1 MDAAFIWQTNIGEV
15 AREIDQGLSKINAA
29 IQQASTGMGGELGTQ
44 LGAGVE
50 GNLRQI
56 TQRLRQEMVD
66 LGRGISQG
74 MEKGTKYSR
83 YDVRSFAQEKV
94 TRAVRDI
101 EKLGTDLGTAIKGTP
116 LEAKAGEIQGL
127 INQHVARMS
136 SEVNKLYA
144 EITKGLQTV
153 RQQTGAKGLV
163 IRDPKKAPLEYGSG
177 VTVGSPVDPSDRK
190 AIEVARQSIAH
201 SSGLSKSQQSKLL
214 NVFKEVDDQIQG
226 ELQEAQRVLS
236 EIRANRDAVGRPT
249 DPRGARRTQGGVYV
263 DAEGR
268 EFIPSESGGLT
279 PRERPEGF
287 NVEREYRDLVDEER
301 MTNEELRRRKLRSV
315 EELER
320 NSAIENEAALEKRK
334 IVARELERQVQ
345 SGEAVRGGNY
355 VRDKDGRLLKFT
367 DEGGVGAAE
376 VRTPKERLAAQ
387 QATIN
392 AERRLQKQKE
402 REAQAAARNAAAEE
416 RRAVAG
422 LRQRGMMMGGA
433 TGGYSGPPR
442 GGAQGFFDSAFGGQ
456 QRGLNASEVLSTG
469 FNFTRYMISAA
480 AFGAAFTVFN
490 EIRQAVLD
498 YEDSLVDLEIALNQG
513 TKAQDSFTNSLAK
526 VSRLAGENP
535 GAALD
540 VAARGIRAFADAQST
555 LEEREGVG
563 LDFAENTAR
572 LAVIA
577 GKDLK
582 DAGGD
587 LTAVAVDFEVGF
599 ERIVD
604 AVAFAKNELG
614 GDPGE
619 ISQGMAALAT
629 AAREAGFDLEETAAI
644 VARVSARTDSSGRSV
659 GTRLARAFGI
669 VGNTGRGALAQ
680 LNQQLPA
687 ELQIGLGGT
696 PADTIK
702 QLAEVYPQLSEQQQG
717 VVRSQVGGTANTRE
731 FIALLSEMENILNAT
746 GGAYDTAGEGLDQF
760 NRQQE
765 ELNKT
770 LARIRGSL
778 KNIVVELSEAGIFDV
793 FVAGLKALDP
803 FLFAIDQLL
812 TLYNAMPRPLRTL
825 VALTLEWA
833 AAQKL
838 LTMYLS
844 ARTGLDVA
852 SMGVPAGL
860 RALRGG
866 RAARIPGWSIGAGA
880 TGVSGASGAYQF
892 IRQSGS
898 IPIPLPGRPTLSGVG
913 GALRG
918 AGRFAANDLRN
929 LSGLRG
935 GIPGMARG
943 LGVAQSSML
952 LMSASEGVKAA
963 LTSVGKGLGRFRTMI
978 SGLNPLL
985 IALAG
990 AFSIQQAY
998 NATRE
1003 ILDAQNA
1010 ASEAAQRF
1018 GQGGDM
1024 RKQADERLQAA
1035 SELREASSGFFG
1047 SLSNL
1052 VQGRPVE
1059 ALATDL
1065 EEQGARFGK
1074 VAEAV
1079 EKFRKEA
1086 ARTGSGA
1093 GAIDVT
1099 TPGGVESGLKIL
1111 QDTGRSATDQVRA
1124 LAQAVSSLARDAEGA
1139 AGRLSDLALVEF
1151 TNLLGVNIDT
1161 ALGDLERDQRGIS
1174 YSPFGGGDA
1183 FADILEGRQGDQVVD
1198 SANRIAREFLQAT
1211 GGQLDGG
1218 QLEELQEIIMSG
1230 AVGPYVDMAA
1240 LSEEKQQEVRNRVME
1255 ALLAT
1260 KSALSNP
1267 EDRAAM
1273 IDEIVRAEL
1282 GLIGGFVAEAKTL
1295 ASLTGDSRGGSLA
1308 GAEANVQELRRFRA
1322 QMAGSEATPEQ
1333 LRALDNKIREAELEL
1348 QSALNARLD
1357 AELKLAQSLVAP
1369 TLDIERLDLQV
1380 DTLRQQLRNVTDQDQ
1395 IDQIEAQIND
1405 LLQERAQQV
1414 VQRANSARLAGIDP
1428 RSETGQAVA
1437 ELQNARA
1444 TLEQIVAS
1452 GDQASKTFFDAIGA
1466 VNQAQQKVR
1475 DVQRGIID
1483 AAGGVF
1489 GYAQDDIGSAT
1500 VDLRAAQRALA
1511 AALPGQQ
1518 AWYEAYGQL
1527 LEAQA
1532 SLARARAE
1540 FAQVRRIST
1549 IDITDPVAV
1558 ADAEIEAIRDQMG
1571 AIRTVRSQIARRLGE
1586 LLRQPRTAANAEQI
1600 EAAQNALNSLDREA
1614 LSLDN
1619 DLTRAVADAERALF
1633 DQRLGDFQTDLDLGR
1648 ITRVEYIAAL
1658 EQMLANV
1665 EGNTR
1670 QAKEMRDQIELA
1682 LKAARDELDGQFNLG
1697 DIKLPTPFEVRR
1709 AIQAQTAGV
1718 TEAFRARDISRQ
1730 SPTFQQTV
1738 SIQIDGAD
1746 VAMVKK
1752 VLTEAL
1758 GPSAFQTMTPGS
1770 SGTRRM

>member
-1 MDAAFIWQTNIGEV
+1 MDAAFIWQTNIGEI
-15 AREIDQGLSKINAA
+15 ARDIDQGLAKINAA
-29 IQQASTGMGGELGTQ
+29 IQQASTGMGGDLGAQ

-50 GNLRQI
+50 GNLRRI
-56 TQRLRQEMVD
+56 TQRLQVEMGE
-66 LGRGISQG
+66 LGKGLAQG

-94 TRAVRDI
+94 NRAVRDI

-127 INQHVARMS
+127 INQHVTRMTN
-136 SEVNKLYA
+136 EVNRIYA
-144 EITKGLQTV
+144 EVTKGLQTV

-163 IRDPKKAPLEYGSG
+163 LRDPDKAPLQFGSG
-177 VTVGSPVDPSDRK
+177 VTVGSSVDPGDRK

-214 NVFKEVDDQIQG
+214 RVFKEVDDQIQA

-236 EIRANRDAVGRPT
+236 EIRANRDPVGRPA
-249 DPRGARRTQGGVYV
+249 DPRGARRTEGGIYV
-263 DAEGR
+263 DAGGR
-268 EFIPSESGGLT
+268 EFIPSESGGLV
-279 PRERPEGF
+279 PHERPEGF
-287 NVEREYRDLVDEER
+287 NVEREYRELVGEER
-301 MTNEELRRRKLRSV
+301 MTNEELRRRKLRAT

-320 NSAIENEAALEKRK
+320 NAAIEKEAALEKRR
-334 IVARELERQVQ
+334 IVARELEAQIA
-345 SGEAVRGGNY
+345 SGEAVRGGNF
-355 VRDKDGRLLKFT
+355 VRDREGRIFKFS
-367 DEGGVGAAE
+367 DAGEGAAE
-376 VRTPKERLAAQ
+376 VRTPKDRLVAQ
-387 QATIN
+387 QSIIN
-392 AERRLQKQKE
+392 AERRIQKQKE
-402 REAQAAARNAAAEE
+402 REAAAAARNAAAEE
-416 RRAVAG
+416 RRALAG
-422 LRQRGMMMGGA
+422 LKQQGMMMGGGGG
-433 TGGYSGPPR
+433 GGYSGPARP
-442 GGAQGFFDSAFGGQ
+442 GAQGFFDRAFGGQ

-513 TKAQDSFTNSLAK
+513 TKAQDSFTNSLAE

-540 VAARGIRAFADAQST
+540 VAARGIRAFADAT
-555 LEEREGVG
+555 AGLEEREAVG
-563 LDFAENTAR
+563 FDFAENTAR

-629 AAREAGFDLEETAAI
+629 AAREAGFNLEETAAI

-680 LNQQLPA
+680 LNQQLPP
-687 ELQIGLGGT
+687 ELQVGLGGT

-702 QLAEVYPQLSEQQQG
+702 QLAEIYPQLSEQQQG
-717 VVRSQVGGTANTRE
+717 MVRSQVGGTANTRE
-731 FIALLSEMENILNAT
+731 FIALLSEMENILSAT

-778 KNIVVELSEAGIFDV
+778 KNIVVELAEAGIFDI

-803 FLFAIDQLL
+803 FLFAVDQLL
-812 TLYNAMPRPLRTL
+812 TLYNEMPRPLRTL

-838 LTMYLS
+838 LTMYLA
-844 ARTGLDVA
+844 ARTGLTGIEA
-852 SMGVPAGL
+852 SQMGVVGGFRYLRGARATGPAGIMDAE
-860 RALRGG
+860 RAGLYSTVR
-866 RAARIPGWSIGAGA
+866 R
-880 TGVSGASGAYQF
+880 SGA
-892 IRQSGS
+892 
-898 IPIPLPGRPTLSGVG
+898 IPIPLSRPTLAGTA
-913 GALRG
+913 GALAG
-918 AGRFAANDLRN
+918 AGRFAAADLRS
-929 LSGLRG
+929 LSGLRDL
-935 GIPGMARG
+935 PNTLRQLRVADTANAALAG
-943 LGVAQSSML
+943 LGR
-952 LMSASEGVKAA
+952 
-963 LTSVGKGLGRFRTMI
+963 GLGRFRQMVL
-978 SGLNPLL
+978 GLNPLL
-985 IALAG
+985 VALAG
-990 AFSIQQAY
+990 AFAIQQAY
-998 NATRE
+998 KATQE
-1003 ILDAQNA
+1003 ILDAQSA
-1010 ASEAAQRF
+1010 AHEAAQRF

-1024 RKQADERLQAA
+1024 RAQADERLQAA

-1079 EKFRKEA
+1079 EEFRREA
-1086 ARTGSGA
+1086 ARAGSGA
-1093 GAIDVT
+1093 GAIDVS
-1099 TPGGVESGLKIL
+1099 TPGGVEQGLKIL
-1111 QDTGRSATDQVRA
+1111 QETGRSATDQIRA
-1124 LAQAVSSLARDAEGA
+1124 LSQAVSSLARDAEGA

-1161 ALGDLERDQRGIS
+1161 ALGDLERDQRTIS
-1174 YSPFGGGDA
+1174 ISPFGGGDA
-1183 FADILEGRQGDQVVD
+1183 FADILEGRDGEQVVS
-1198 SANRIAREFLQAT
+1198 SANRIAREYLQAT
-1211 GGQLDGG
+1211 RGQLDGE
-1218 QLEELQEIIMSG
+1218 QLEELARLVMSG
-1230 AVGPYVDMAA
+1230 AVGPYVDMAE

-1282 GLIGGFVAEAKTL
+1282 SLIGGFVAEAKTL
-1295 ASLTGDSRGGSLA
+1295 ASLTGDSRGGALA
-1308 GAEANVQELRRFRA
+1308 GAEANVQELRRFRT
-1322 QMAGSEATPEQ
+1322 QMRGSGATPEQ
-1333 LRALDNKIREAELEL
+1333 LRQLDTKIREAELEL

-1380 DTLRQQLRNVTDQDQ
+1380 DTLRQQLRNATDQDQ

-1414 VQRANSARLAGIDP
+1414 VQRVNAARLAGIDP
-1428 RSETGQAVA
+1428 RNETALAVA
-1437 ELQNARA
+1437 ELQNARDA
-1444 TLEQIVAS
+1444 LNQIVAS
-1452 GDQASKTFFDAIGA
+1452 GDQASKAFFNAVAA

-1489 GYAQDDIGSAT
+1489 GYAQDEIGSAT
-1500 VDLRAAQRALA
+1500 VELRAAQRALA

-1540 FAQVRRIST
+1540 FSQVRRIST

-1558 ADAEIEAIRDQMG
+1558 ADAEIGAIRDQMG
-1571 AIRTVRSQIARRLGE
+1571 AIRTVRGQIAHRLGE

-1600 EAAQNALNSLDREA
+1600 RAAQDALNSLDREA

-1709 AIQAQTAGV
+1709 AIQAQTAGL
-1718 TEAFRARDISRQ
+1718 TEEFRARDISRQ
-1730 SPTFQQTV
+1730 APTFQQTV

-1746 VAMVKK
+1746 TAMVKK